1 MDRFAIALWDRYF
14 KEPVDSIPKQG
25 DVLYVY
31 MKKYLQTCKWFAVYD
46 LLEFTVQ
53 NYPFSQPIDEYFVT
67 ELNEILKQEASGYRL
82 IEGTVTP
89 ITDESEIQEIELALA
104 AETEDPVRI
113 HLQRALE
120 LLADREVPDYR
131 NSIKESISAV
141 EALCTLVVGNASAS
155 LGKALDKLAKNGSL
169 VLHPALCGAFDKLY
183 GYTSDADGI
192 RHALLEEVTL
202 DFDDAKFMLVA
213 CSAFVNYIRAKVP
226 GAGGLTSETDSSES

>member
-82 IEGTVTP
+82 IEGTVT
-89 ITDESEIQEIELALA
+89 
-104 AETEDPVRI
+104 
-113 HLQRALE
+113 
-120 LLADREVPDYR
+120 
-131 NSIKESISAV
+131 
-141 EALCTLVVGNASAS
+141 
-155 LGKALDKLAKNGSL
+155 
-169 VLHPALCGAFDKLY
+169 AFDKLY